1 MTKEQWL
8 ENMTSNNPDYEGLL
22 QRLDA
27 THDLELLKYLIDRLW
42 WSSSGKTNTKYS
54 NFLYTVL
61 NDSRINFVLKHVFS
75 NVNFAYTHSKT

>member
-22 QRLDA
+22 QHLDA

-42 WSSSGKTNTKYS
+42 RSSSDKTNIKYS
-54 NFLYTVL
+54 NFLYTVFD
-61 NDSRINFVLKHVFS
+61 DSRSHFVLKDVFS
-75 NVNFAYTHSKT
+75 NASFAYTHSKE